1 MAELIKSEFGKHEL
15 IEKWDV
21 NHDKSDF
28 IPARKSQVIDG
39 KTLPEILHIDLQR
52 HIAGGEKV
60 TTGVTFPMVSVTQ
73 LCATLPNILHI

>member
-1 MAELIKSEFGKHEL
+1 MSELIGDEFGKHEF

-21 NHDKSDF
+21 NHDRTVF

-73 LCATLPNILHI
+73 LCTTLPNILHI